1 MWRCSVIFLVKN
13 GGTKPGSK
21 GSCLK
26 NKRLEDKGRKWIA
39 GESLKETKNL
49 KLMLNVTF
57 IDEKLFILIAR
68 KVIEMLW
75 LFVVYCFVF
84 GVFLSRRLRIALVN
98 VSKCVV
104 EASWYKGNLWPGI
117 RPSRKINR
125 FENVDKTKL
134 RLPNYCPELDI
145 QNLVYLFAMAS
156 FLFVCD
162 YLALNNT
169 YPYMSKGLP
178 GGQQS
183 VSLRSMMSHVTSGL
197 VGKRGLRAWKREKF
211 EQMLDEC
218 SKD

>member
-1 MWRCSVIFLVKN
+1 MTLRCALDFVPNGKIMLRKCDAVQWFSWLRMAEPSQDQKEAVWRI
-13 GGTKPGSK
+13 K
-21 GSCLK
+21 GW
-26 NKRLEDKGRKWIA
+26 KGRKWIA

-57 IDEKLFILIAR
+57 FDEKLFILIAR
-68 KVIEMLW
+68 KVIAMLW

-145 QNLVYLFAMAS
+145 QN
-156 FLFVCD
+156 FVC
-162 YLALNNT
+162 LWLFCA
-169 YPYMSKGLP
+169 
-178 GGQQS
+178 
-183 VSLRSMMSHVTSGL
+183 
-197 VGKRGLRAWKREKF
+197 E
-211 EQMLDEC
+211 
-218 SKD
+218 